1 MAALGVGQRQRA
13 EDAADQIAHLVAEV
27 CDEALARMSERLNL
41 LLALQRF
48 GLGLAAPP
56 KLAPQNDVPH
66 GARNEQRSDDDPRQ
80 RVGVEEGEIVRTH
93 GNASISRLRAY
104 SDLASRAWRSTNRQE
119 QPGN

>member
-48 GLGLAAPP
+48 GLGLAAP
-56 KLAPQNDVPH
+56 QNDVPH

-104 SDLASRAWRSTNRQE
+104 SDLA
-119 QPGN
+119 